1 MTSHIT
7 RRAVASI
14 GALTLVLGVAAC
26 GSGKNDSA
34 STPATTPPTSAVET
48 GASTPETSG
57 EAPTSEPGT
66 GGETTSPET
75 GGGTTPAAG
84 VVKIGTTDKVV
95 ALDPAGSYDNG
106 SLLLEIQLYQFLM
119 SVPIG
124 EKTPQPDAA
133 EKCDFATP
141 TTYTCTIKDGLTFS
155 NGDPL
160 TSEDVRFSFQ
170 RVLDIADPNG
180 PSSLLANLDKVEAPD
195 AKTVTFT
202 LKTGNDQTFP
212 FVLGT
217 SAGPIVDSKV
227 FPKDA
232 LLSDEAVIGSG
243 PYKLGNYQKN
253 QLAEL
258 TAREGYIGNAG
269 QVKNSSAI
277 VQYFTEA
284 SNLKLAIENGDVD
297 VAWRSLDTQSIDD
310 LKTNPA
316 VQVKEGPGGEIRYIV
331 FNLKTQPGDTE
342 EGKRAVRR
350 AVAYTVDRQAIADK
364 IYKGTYSPLYSMVP
378 DGLPGHLDALKTE
391 FGDAPDAAKAKSEL
405 EAAGV
410 ATPVALSLQYSPDH
424 YGPSSDQE
432 YNEIKRQLEDTG
444 LFKVS
449 LQATEWVQ
457 YSKDR
462 TSDVYPAY
470 QLGWFPDFPDADNY
484 LSPFLVEGN
493 FLGAHYCDKGATDRP
508 CDTDGVL
515 PLLKTEQTESGDA
528 RVKAIEEIQTA
539 TTKGTLPTVPLL
551 QGKQIAIVKTGV
563 TGVEDTLD
571 ASFLFRFWAIGAAS

>member
-1 MTSHIT
+1 MSSHLS
-7 RRAVASI
+7 RRLLAGVGAVA
-14 GALTLVLGVAAC
+14 LTASLAAC
-26 GSGKNDSA
+26 GSGRTDAESSSNTPAPTTSA
-34 STPATTPPTSAVET
+34 SATDAPTEGS
-48 GASTPETSG
+48 SG
-57 EAPTSEPGT
+57 ESTAPGTDGTESSNTPGTPGT
-66 GGETTSPET
+66 GT
-75 GGGTTPAAG
+75 
-84 VVKIGTTDKVV
+84 VKIGTTDKAV

-119 SVPIG
+119 SIPMG

-133 EKCDFATP
+133 EKCDFDTA

-180 PSSLLANLDKVEAPD
+180 PSSLLANVEKVEAPD

-202 LKTGNDQTFP
+202 LKNGNDQTFP

-217 SAGPIVDSKV
+217 SAGPIVNSKV

-232 LLSDEAVIGSG
+232 LLPDDQIVGSG
-243 PYKLGNYQKN
+243 PYTLGNYAKN
-253 QLAEL
+253 QLVEL
-258 TAREGYIGNAG
+258 KAREGYIGNAG
-269 QVKNSSAI
+269 QVKNATT
-277 VQYFTEA
+277 VLQYFTEA

-297 VAWRSLDTQSIDD
+297 VAWRSLDTQSIDN
-310 LKTNPA
+310 LKSNSA
-316 VQVKEGPGGEIRYIV
+316 VEVKEGPGGEIRYIV
-331 FNLKTQPGDTE
+331 FNLKTMPGETE

-350 AVAYTVDRQAIADK
+350 AAAMIVDRQAIADK
-364 IYKGTYSPLYSMVP
+364 VYKGTYSPLYSMVP
-378 DGLPGHLDALKTE
+378 DGLPGHLDSLKTE
-391 FGDAPDAAKAKSEL
+391 FGDAPDAAKAKAEL

-432 YNEIKRQLEDTG
+432 YNEVKRQLEDTG

-457 YSKDR
+457 YAKDR

-493 FLGAHYCDKGATDRP
+493 FLGAHYCDKGETNRP

-515 PLLKTEQTESGDA
+515 PLLATQQTESGDA
-528 RVKAIEEIQTA
+528 RLKAIEAIQTA
-539 TTKGTLPTVPLL
+539 TTEGTLPTLPLL
-551 QGKQIAIVKTGV
+551 QGKQIAIVKAGV

-571 ASFLFRFWAIGAAS
+571 ASFLFRFWAINGS